1 MEGMWTRFFP
11 LLRTLQ
17 NLLHEENI
25 IGDVRRVFCDF
36 GLDMRLYSLPKTS
49 RLKDVGLGAG
59 SLLDIGT
66 ILMSGGTASMPSSV
80 TIRMKA
86 AGAGKDLGNRKA
98 KDEGDGNV
106 EEKGLTMEKVTHGRG
121 FITRLML

>member
-1 MEGMWTRFFP
+1 
-11 LLRTLQ
+11 
-17 NLLHEENI
+17 
-25 IGDVRRVFCDF
+25 
-36 GLDMRLYSLPKTS
+36 
-49 RLKDVGLGAG
+49 
-59 SLLDIGT
+59 
-66 ILMSGGTASMPSSV
+66 MSGGTGSMPSSV

-98 KDEGDGNV
+98 KDEGDRNV